1 MHCLAAMRTKISQ
14 AVQRR
19 LPIGAEAVEG
29 GVHFR
34 VWAPDRTN
42 VEVVFTDSGGDWRR
56 GTALSMEDDG
66 YFSGLIEGVG
76 AGALYRFRL
85 DGGDLYPD
93 PVSRF
98 QPEGPHGPSCIVD
111 PASYAWKDGG
121 WKGVRPEEVVL
132 YEMHIG
138 AFTREGTWAA
148 AEREL
153 PELARLGIT
162 CLEVMPVAEFPG
174 AFGWGYDGVDF
185 FAPSRLYGTP
195 DDFRRFVD
203 RAHEVGLGV
212 ILDVVYN
219 HFGPD
224 GNYLKQFS
232 DRYFTDRYT
241 NDWGE
246 AINFE
251 EDAGPVREF
260 FVANAGY
267 WIAEYHLDGLR
278 LDATQDVK
286 DASPEH
292 ILAAVARA
300 VREAGEALAPGG
312 HRSTYVIAENEPQ
325 HVRLVKPPERG
336 GYGLDALWNDDFHHT
351 AMVALTG
358 RKEAYYTD
366 YCGTPQELISALKY
380 GYLYQGQRYS
390 WQEKRR
396 GTPGLRLPPTAFVTF
411 LQNHDQVANSARGER
426 VNTQTSPGAFRA
438 MTALLLLAPST
449 PMLFM
454 GQEFCATAPFLFF
467 ADHQPE
473 LAQAIRKGRAEFL
486 SQFPSLASRELAAGI
501 PDPADP
507 ETFQRCKLD
516 FGERE
521 AHAAGYALH
530 EDLLRLRREIPAFR
544 ARDRGGIRSLDGAVL
559 GPSAFVLR
567 FFGPAG
573 NDEEDRLL
581 LINLGHD
588 LQLVPAP
595 EPLLAPPEDRRWEVE
610 WSSESP
616 RYGGV
621 GAPPAEDEDG
631 GWLIPGHA
639 ATVLRP
645 APLQEG
651 KEPDDR

>member
-1 MHCLAAMRTKISQ
+1 MPAKISQ
-14 AVQRR
+14 TVQRR
-19 LPIGAEAVEG
+19 LPAGAEVVEG
-29 GVHFR
+29 GVCFR
-34 VWAPDRTN
+34 VWAPDRAN
-42 VEVVFTDSGGDWRR
+42 VDVVIDTVAFPLAAEG
-56 GTALSMEDDG
+56 DG
-66 YFSGLIEGVG
+66 YFSGLIEGAG
-76 AGALYRFRL
+76 AGTLYRFRL

-93 PVSRF
+93 PASRF
-98 QPEGPHGPSCIVD
+98 QPEGPHGASCVVD
-111 PASYAWKDGG
+111 PASYAWKDAG
-121 WKGVRPEEVVL
+121 WKGIRPADVVL

-138 AFTREGTWAA
+138 AFTPEGTWAA
-148 AEREL
+148 AAREL

-162 CLEVMPVAEFPG
+162 CLEVMPIAEFPG
-174 AFGWGYDGVDF
+174 TFGWGYDGVDLS
-185 FAPSRLYGTP
+185 APSHLYGTP

-203 RAHEVGLGV
+203 RAHAVGLGV

-232 DRYFTDRYT
+232 NRYFTDRYT

-251 EDAGPVREF
+251 EDAGPVRDF
-260 FVANAGY
+260 FVANARH
-267 WIAEYHLDGLR
+267 WITEYHLDGLR

-292 ILAAVARA
+292 ILAVITRA
-300 VREAGEALAPGG
+300 VREAGERLG

-336 GYGLDALWNDDFHHT
+336 GYGIDALWNDDFHHT
-351 AMVALTG
+351 AAVALTG

-366 YCGTPQELISALKY
+366 YSGTPQELISAIKY

-390 WQEKRR
+390 WQEQRR

-426 VNTQTSPGAFRA
+426 VTAQTSPGVFRA

-454 GQEFCATAPFLFF
+454 GQEFCASTPFLYF
-467 ADHQPE
+467 ADHHPE
-473 LAQAIRKGRAEFL
+473 LARAVRKGREEFL
-486 SQFPSLASRELAAGI
+486 SQFPSLAARELAAGI

-507 ETFQRCKLD
+507 ETFRRCKLD
-516 FGERE
+516 FGERKT
-521 AHAAGYALH
+521 HAEGYALH
-530 EDLLRLRREIPAFR
+530 EDLLRLRREERAFR
-544 ARDRGGIRSLDGAVL
+544 DSGGLDGAVL
-559 GPSAFVLR
+559 GQNAFLLR
-567 FFGPAG
+567 FFGL
-573 NDEEDRLL
+573 EESDGDDRLL

-588 LQLVPAP
+588 LRLVPAP
-595 EPLLAPPEDRRWEVE
+595 EPLLAPPEDRRWEVQ

-621 GAPPAEDEDG
+621 GAPPAEDDEG

-645 APLQEG
+645 ARLPEG
-651 KEPDDR
+651 KE